1 MSGRTGW
8 IRVACA
14 VVLAAGLAA
23 PAFAGMPEAAKEDR
37 SGYTDGVLRKLGR
50 GIANIATCPLE
61 LPRTIQFVGL
71 REGWGSGLTVG
82 TLQGLWRTLLRA
94 GAGVY
99 EVVTFPAEVPKDFAP
114 LMKPEFIFATETW
127 TADPQ

>member
-8 IRVACA
+8 IRVGCA

-23 PAFAGMPEAAKEDR
+23 PAFASGPEAAKEDR
-37 SGYTDGVLRKLGR
+37 SGYTDGILRKLGR
-50 GIANIATCPLE
+50 GITNIVTCPLE
-61 LPRTIQFVGL
+61 IPRTIQYVGL
-71 REGWGSGLTVG
+71 REGWGAGVTVG
-82 TLQGLWRTLLRA
+82 TLQGLWRTVLRA

-99 EVVTFPAEVPKDFAP
+99 EVVTFPAEAPKGFAP
-114 LMKPEFIFATETW
+114 LMKPEFVFATETW